1 MAERHTKSR
10 APRGSVRSLVPMRP
24 SRSVLLH
31 SGWTVRTRGGSR
43 TPNTPGL
50 SRRPLPLGYPGGYA
64 VLFVLRTF
72 VRGQGRTRTDC
83 LRCARA
89 ALYRVSYKPV
99 KPTGRLELPPPGYE
113 SGAPPIVLR
122 WHAPPHGLEPRFR
135 HPECRVLPNRR
146 QGTV

>member
-10 APRGSVRSLVPMRP
+10 APRCSVRSLVPMRP

-64 VLFVLRTF
+64 VLFVLRTSYF
-72 VRGQGRTRTDC
+72 V
-83 LRCARA
+83 L
-89 ALYRVSYKPV
+89 SYVDKV
-99 KPTGRLELPPPGYE
+99 
-113 SGAPPIVLR
+113 
-122 WHAPPHGLEPRFR
+122 GLEPTASAVR
-135 HPECRVLPNRR
+135 ERR
-146 QGTV
+146 STG